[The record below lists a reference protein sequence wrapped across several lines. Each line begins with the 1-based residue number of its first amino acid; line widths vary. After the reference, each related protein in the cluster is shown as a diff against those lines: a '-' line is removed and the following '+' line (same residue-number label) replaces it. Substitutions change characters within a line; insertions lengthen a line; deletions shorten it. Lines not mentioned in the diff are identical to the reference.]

1 MKKLSLVIASV
12 MVALAFAIPASAQL
26 RFGPKVGICINELHM
41 NQKAFDSDNRT
52 GFTGGV
58 MLDGRIP
65 LLGFAFD
72 ASLMYV
78 RREGKVGEEGEYTTV
93 HSDYVAIPINLKYRF
108 GFPVISRIVV
118 PFITTGPEWGYMIDH
133 SKVAMKTNK
142 SNFSWNFGFGV
153 ELFSHLQVAGSY
165 GLGLTKTYE
174 DAADKINGKNRFWTV
189 TAAWLF

>member
-26 RFGPKVGICINELHM
+26 RVGPKVGICINELHF
-41 NQKAFDSDNRT
+41 NKGVLSTDNRT

-78 RREGKVGEEGEYTTV
+78 RRDAGEAV
-93 HSDYVAIPINLKYRF
+93 HNDYIAIPVNLKYRF

-118 PFITTGPEWGYMIDH
+118 PFLTTGPEWAYLAH
-133 SKVAMKTNK
+133 HTKVEGVDENK
-142 SNFSWNFGFGV
+142 SNFSWNFGLGV

-165 GLGLTKTYE
+165 GLGLSKVYDTPE
-174 DAADKINGKNRFWTV
+174 GNGKNRFWTV